1 MTMTYIR
8 ASVSTTDFRNL
19 ADRCREALTIPVERT
34 SLRAMRPVC
43 RELEDMLHQ
52 GMGHEKQRG
61 SRRYECPDP
70 ICLHRY
76 EEEPWREIRMAEL
89 GKNMAELLD
98 GARFNYKWKDGE
110 DPLRSLNLSRVYSVR
125 RPHIATL
132 IRALSKQ
139 IDQSAR
145 ASIRAAGSK

>member
-19 ADRCREALTIPVERT
+19 IDRCREALTMPVG
-34 SLRAMRPVC
+34 RADQRAIRPVC
-43 RELEDMLHQ
+43 RELEDLFNQ
-52 GMGHEKQRG
+52 GLGHERQSR
-61 SRRYECPDP
+61 SRRYDCTDP
-70 ICLHRY
+70 VCLHRY
-76 EEEPWREIRMAEL
+76 EEDPWREIRMAEL
-89 GKNMAELLD
+89 GRDMADLLD
-98 GARFNYKWKDGE
+98 GARFNYKWKEGE
-110 DPLRSLNLSRVYSVR
+110 NPLRSLNLSRIYSVR

-145 ASIRAAGSK
+145 ATIRAQGE